1 MVKIPKE
8 RLNIQIPTRI
18 KRRLKEVATD
28 KELSM
33 NDLINQAIK
42 DYLDRVD
49 FHHSAPDFVLDRLN
63 QVLVGQ
69 MNISQRMTHL
79 EQKVS
84 DLHDNGRTGS
94 AEY

>member
-33 NDLINQAIK
+33 NDVINQAIK

-49 FHHSAPDFVLDRLN
+49 FHHSAPGTSGAN
-63 QVLVGQ
+63 
-69 MNISQRMTHL
+69 
-79 EQKVS
+79 
-84 DLHDNGRTGS
+84 
-94 AEY
+94 EYFPTYDPS